1 MTFTDHAQPL
11 WWLATGAAC
20 ITIVALL
27 LRRYNV
33 SLVLVA
39 LAAVA
44 MAFAFHG
51 PLTFG
56 PSSLHFPELST
67 QAFITA
73 AVVLVLPQLPLTFA
87 NSCLAT
93 ADVARTY
100 FGAAADRV
108 RPGRLALSL
117 GTANLVAGA
126 ICGMP
131 ICHGAGG
138 MTAHRTFG
146 ARTGGA
152 PVALG
157 LALLALGLAMG
168 NSLTA
173 MLAGFPLMIL
183 AGLLA
188 VAGLMHIA
196 LLKDLN
202 NLTHWALAIAV
213 GVTGFVSNLAV
224 ALLGAL
230 LIWWA
235 ARFIFPPRNGSGHFS
250 DQIAGR

>member
-1 MTFTDHAQPL
+1 M
-11 WWLATGAAC
+11 
-20 ITIVALL
+20 
-27 LRRYNV
+27 
-33 SLVLVA
+33 
-39 LAAVA
+39 
-44 MAFAFHG
+44 
-51 PLTFG
+51 
-56 PSSLHFPELST
+56 
-67 QAFITA
+67 
-73 AVVLVLPQLPLTFA
+73 
-87 NSCLAT
+87 
-93 ADVARTY
+93 
-100 FGAAADRV
+100 
-108 RPGRLALSL
+108 
-117 GTANLVAGA
+117 
-126 ICGMP
+126 
-131 ICHGAGG
+131 
-138 MTAHRTFG
+138 
-146 ARTGGA
+146 
-152 PVALG
+152 G

>member
-67 QAFITA
+67 QAFTTA

-131 ICHGAGG
+131 ICPWCRRDDGSSYFRCSHGWCA
-138 MTAHRTFG
+138 RSFG
-146 ARTGGA
+146 ACA
-152 PVALG
+152 PC
-157 LALLALGLAMG
+157 
-168 NSLTA
+168 
-173 MLAGFPLMIL
+173 
-183 AGLLA
+183 
-188 VAGLMHIA
+188 
-196 LLKDLN
+196 
-202 NLTHWALAIAV
+202 
-213 GVTGFVSNLAV
+213 
-224 ALLGAL
+224 
-230 LIWWA
+230 
-235 ARFIFPPRNGSGHFS
+235 ARSCDG
-250 DQIAGR
+250 